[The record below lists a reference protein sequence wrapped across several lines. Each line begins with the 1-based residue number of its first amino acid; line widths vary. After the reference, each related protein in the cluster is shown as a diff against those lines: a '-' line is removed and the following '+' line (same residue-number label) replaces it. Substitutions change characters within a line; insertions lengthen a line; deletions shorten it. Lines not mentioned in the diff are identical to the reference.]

1 MAVYRIAA
9 VRTEFHLIEMVVR
22 ANSQDEA
29 ERRFEDAFD
38 DPGKHVLGWI
48 EDPGGSESEIESID
62 LLPRDHDPVPSDADR
77 TLCRYCGRP
86 FYWTGTSADKSP
98 TGASIPGPW
107 IHVERSLITEGLGL

>member
-22 ANSQDEA
+22 AHSQDEA
-29 ERRFEDAFD
+29 ERSFEYAFD
-38 DPGKHVLGWI
+38 DHGKHVLGWT
-48 EDPGGSESEIESID
+48 EDPGGSETEIESIA

-86 FYWTGTSADKSP
+86 FYWTGTSAERSP

-107 IHVERSLITEGLGL
+107 THVERPLITEGLGL